1 MRGRPPDS
9 GPSRVYGCEAVVAWL
24 LRINRIFGGDETL
37 AVASRFARELSGQ
50 VSESQVSRW
59 EHATARAG
67 AEVIRR
73 YERVLGLP
81 DGRIGAVADSLYRES
96 LGRLGPPVLRPHT
109 DPDDD
114 ARRRRLA
121 VLLERALG
129 GEVMSGADWAELT
142 EGVWSIPLLLHP
154 RSLWDRLARR
164 LLAELLIA
172 EGTAWLNRCEAIN
185 RLLGHRDCT
194 QSVIEACTG
203 IIDDHRSQVL
213 IEPMALLE
221 LTPHPAAAR
230 HLLRHIECPG
240 GGHAL
245 RAAWWAVAEKAG
257 RGHFTPEQLR
267 YLTRTAAE
275 TLRDNGSHMAC
286 RLAAAETVRQV
297 MPAAGTALLRHVLGK
312 ASKDDPVTGHV
323 VRSGTT
329 CSPATV
335 RAVARNL
342 AGATLIAM
350 PRELL
355 HGDPILERLISSML
369 FHPQGT
375 RRVIAAQAIAA
386 TPYRWALAGAI
397 GRELGRSPTLTNAA
411 LATAL
416 VQALTHLGGPG
427 EAPLVRRLALSTGLP
442 APISESAAWVAGHLP
457 GDDATFWE
465 RAARRIMLDD
475 ADPSL
480 AKGLIYSL
488 GTARRHGE
496 LRALA
501 GTARLHPDLRTAA
514 AWWLTIPRV
523 IARSARE

>member
-1 MRGRPPDS
+1 M
-9 GPSRVYGCEAVVAWL
+9 AWL
-24 LRINRIFGGDETL
+24 LRINRIYGEDENL
-37 AVASRFARELSGQ
+37 AVASRFARAFAGGQ
-50 VSESQVSRW
+50 GDPAVSESQVSRW

-67 AEVIRR
+67 AAVIRR
-73 YERVLGLP
+73 YERVLGLE
-81 DGRIGAVADSLYRES
+81 DGRIGAVAHSLYRES
-96 LGRLGPPVLRPHT
+96 LGRLGPPVLRPPAN
-109 DPDDD
+109 PDDEVL
-114 ARRRRLA
+114 RRRRLSR
-121 VLLERALG
+121 LLERALG
-129 GEVMSGADWAELT
+129 DEEMTGADWAELT
-142 EGVWSIPLLLHP
+142 EGVWAIPLLLHP
-154 RSLWDRLARR
+154 ASLWDQLAVR
-164 LLAELLIA
+164 LLAEMLIA

-185 RLLGHRDCT
+185 RLLGHRDST
-194 QSVIEACTG
+194 ESVIEACTE

-230 HLLRHIECPG
+230 HLLRHIEHPG

-257 RGHFTPEQLR
+257 RGHFSPEQLR
-267 YLTRTAAE
+267 CLTRTAAE

-286 RLAAAETVRQV
+286 RLAAAETARQV
-297 MPAAGTALLRHVLGK
+297 MPAAATASLRHALGK

-329 CSPATV
+329 CAPATV
-335 RAVARNL
+335 WAIARNL
-342 AGATLIAM
+342 SGATLIAM

-355 HGDPILERLISSML
+355 HRDPILERLIASML

-375 RRVIAAQAIAA
+375 RRVITAQAIAA
-386 TPYRWALAGAI
+386 TPYRWALAAAI
-397 GRELGRSPTLTNAA
+397 SRELGRSATLANAA

-457 GDDATFWE
+457 GEDSAFWSS
-465 RAARRIMLDD
+465 AVRRIVLED
-475 ADPSL
+475 AEPCL
-480 AKGLIYSL
+480 AKGLVYSL
-488 GTARRHGE
+488 GTARRHDE

-514 AWWLTIPRV
+514 GWWLTIPGV
-523 IARSARE
+523 ISRSACS